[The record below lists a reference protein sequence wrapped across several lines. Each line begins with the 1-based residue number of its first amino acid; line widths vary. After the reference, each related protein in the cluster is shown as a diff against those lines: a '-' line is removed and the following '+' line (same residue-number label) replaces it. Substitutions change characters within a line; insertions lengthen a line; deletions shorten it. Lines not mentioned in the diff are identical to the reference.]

1 MQFSRELPSLPLIG
15 ARAGVL
21 AALLAIAAPANA
33 QDAAAPAPAAPAA
46 AAADTSPQPDW
57 VKLCSKPEG
66 AEQQVCLITR
76 ERRATTGQLLA
87 AVTVREVGDK
97 KFMVAAVVPGMLI
110 RPGMQVQIDG
120 ANATKA
126 EYTICFPNLCFAEA
140 EINADYVG
148 KLKGGSK
155 LVVTTLSQQAKPV
168 NFDISLAGFTAAYD
182 GAAIDPAE
190 LQAKTETLTKELER
204 KAAATR
210 EELIQKQQQQSTQ

>member
-1 MQFSRELPSLPLIG
+1 MQFSRELLSLPLLG

-21 AALLAIAAPANA
+21 AALLAITAPANA
-33 QDAAAPAPAAPAA
+33 QDAAAPAAPAAPA
-46 AAADTSPQPDW
+46 AAADTSPQPEW

-66 AEQQVCLITR
+66 AEEQVCLITR

-140 EINADYVG
+140 EINADYVT

-210 EELIQKQQQQSTQ
+210 EELIQKQQQTTQ

>member
-1 MQFSRELPSLPLIG
+1 MIG
-15 ARAGVL
+15 ARAGVI
-21 AALLAIAAPANA
+21 AALLAVAAPANA
-33 QDAAAPAPAAPAA
+33 QQAAPAAPDA
-46 AAADTSPQPDW
+46 AAADAGPQPEW

-66 AEQQVCLITR
+66 EKQQVCLITR

-87 AVTVREVGDK
+87 AATVREVGDK
-97 KFMVAAVVPGMLI
+97 KFLVAAVVPGMLI

-120 ANATKA
+120 AHSTKA
-126 EYTICFPNLCFAEA
+126 AYTICFPNLCFAEA
-140 EINADYVG
+140 EINADFVS
-148 KLKGGSK
+148 KLKAGSK

-210 EELIQKQQQQSTQ
+210 QELIEKQQKQSSTQ

>member
-1 MQFSRELPSLPLIG
+1 MHPQRGLPSFPMIG
-15 ARAGVL
+15 ARAGVI
-21 AALLAIAAPANA
+21 AALLAVAGPAGAQQAAP
-33 QDAAAPAPAAPAA
+33 DAAADAV
-46 AAADTSPQPDW
+46 PQPEW

-66 AEQQVCLITR
+66 EKEQVCLITR

-97 KFMVAAVVPGMLI
+97 KFLVAAVVPGMLI

-120 ANATKA
+120 AHATKA
-126 EYTICFPNLCFAEA
+126 AYTICFPNLCFAEA

-148 KLKGGSK
+148 KLKAGGK

-168 NFDISLAGFTAAYD
+168 NFDISLAGFTAAYT
-182 GAAIDPAE
+182 GPAIDPAE

-210 EELIQKQQQQSTQ
+210 QELIEKQQKQTQ